1 MHSMTSAALR
11 SPDTLDGVTG
21 RVIVPDDPTYDQARA
36 VFYGGIDKR
45 PAAIVRV
52 ANVGNVQRV
61 IEVARVCGYELAVR
75 SGGHS
80 IVGHSTTNGGIVIDL
95 RSMSKIEIN
104 EADRTAWVETGA
116 NALEV
121 TEATTAHGLVVG
133 FGDSGSV
140 GVGGITLGGGIGFLV
155 RKLGLTI
162 DSLLGAEVV
171 TADGRHLRV
180 DAERHPDLFWAIRG
194 GGGNFGV
201 VTRLRFRL
209 HELRQFTGGILVL
222 PATPET
228 IAGFVAA
235 SLEAPEELST
245 IGNVMPAPA
254 MPFLPPDVHGRLV
267 ILGMLAYAGDD
278 ESARRA
284 LTPFRSLATPLAD
297 MVAPMPYARMYPPE
311 DPSYRPTAVS
321 RTMFLDGM
329 DKRRAEMVFDWLS
342 RSDAAMRVAQ
352 LRVLGGAAARV
363 SADATAY
370 AHRSKAMLV
379 NVAAFY
385 QGEAEREARRAWVSD
400 FARALQPNDDSAYV
414 GFLTD
419 DGQTRIR
426 AAYPG
431 ATWDRLRKVKS
442 EYDPDNLLRLNQ
454 NIPPLHNGAGSNGAG
469 HDDAGQRVAGCQTA
483 RKA

>member
-1 MHSMTSAALR
+1 MSSTIRSKPPLTMLSDVKGRIITSEN
-11 SPDTLDGVTG
+11 PG
-21 RVIVPDDPTYDQARA
+21 YDQARA

-52 ANVGNVQRV
+52 ANVSDVQRV
-61 IEVARVCGYELAVR
+61 IEVARACGYELAVR

-80 IVGHSTTNGGIVIDL
+80 IVGHSTTDGGIVIDL
-95 RSMSKIEIN
+95 RSMAKIEID
-104 EADRTAWVETGA
+104 EAERTAWVETGA
-116 NALEV
+116 NALEF
-121 TEATTAHGLVVG
+121 TEATTRHGLVVG

-201 VTRLRFRL
+201 VTRLHFRL

-228 IAGFVAA
+228 IAGFVDA
-235 SLEAPEELST
+235 SLSAPEALST
-245 IGNVMPAPA
+245 IGNVMPAPP
-254 MPFLPPDVHGRLV
+254 MPFLPPEVHGRLV

-284 LTPFRSLATPLAD
+284 LAPFRSLATPLAD

-311 DPSYRPTAVS
+311 DPNYRPTAVS
-321 RTMFLDGM
+321 RTMFLDGF
-329 DKRRAEMVFDWLS
+329 DERRAEMVVEWLS

-363 SADATAY
+363 PSEATAY
-370 AHRSKAMLV
+370 AHRSKAMLA

-385 QGEAEREARRAWVSD
+385 QGDADREVRRTWVSG
-400 FARALQPNDDSAYV
+400 FARALQPNDDAAYV

-419 DGQTRIR
+419 DGQARIR
-426 AAYPG
+426 GAYPG
-431 ATWDRLRKVKS
+431 ATWDRLRRIKS
-442 EYDPDNLLRLNQ
+442 EYDPENIFRLNQ
-454 NIPPLHNGAGSNGAG
+454 NIPPL
-469 HDDAGQRVAGCQTA
+469 
-483 RKA
+483 

>member
-1 MHSMTSAALR
+1 MDSMTSAAFQ
-11 SPDTLDGVTG
+11 SPDTLDGFTG
-21 RVIVPDDPTYDQARA
+21 RVIVPDDPTYDQARS

-52 ANVGNVQRV
+52 ANVADVQRV

-80 IVGHSTTNGGIVIDL
+80 IVGHSTTDGGIVIDL
-95 RSMSKIEIN
+95 RSMSKIEID
-104 EADRTAWVETGA
+104 EPERTAWVETGA
-116 NALEV
+116 NALEF
-121 TEATTAHGLVVG
+121 TEATTRHGLVVG

-194 GGGNFGV
+194 GGGNFGI

-228 IAGFVAA
+228 IAGFVDA
-235 SLEAPEELST
+235 SLSAPEELST
-245 IGNVMPAPA
+245 IGNVMPAPP
-254 MPFLPPDVHGRLV
+254 MPFLPPEVHGRLV

-278 ESARRA
+278 ESAKRA
-284 LTPFRSLATPLAD
+284 LAPFRSLATPLAD
-297 MVAPMPYARMYPPE
+297 MVAPTPYAKMYPPE
-311 DPSYRPTAVS
+311 DPNYRPTAVS
-321 RTMFLDGM
+321 RTMFLDGL
-329 DKRRAEMVFDWLS
+329 DRRRAEAVVEWLS
-342 RSDAAMRVAQ
+342 RSDAAIRVAQ

-363 SADATAY
+363 ASDATAY

-385 QGEAEREARRAWVSD
+385 QGEADREGRRTWVSD

-419 DGQTRIR
+419 DGQARIR

-442 EYDPDNLLRLNQ
+442 AYDPENLFRLNQ
-454 NIPPLHNGAGSNGAG
+454 NIPPSDEG
-469 HDDAGQRVAGCQTA
+469 RTA
-483 RKA
+483 QNQ